1 MNSGIPLYQAI
12 KDNDIERVK
21 TLLSEGVDINI
32 MDNYRET
39 PLFKAAQ
46 NGKTEIVKL
55 LLENGAN
62 PELSDGHNTPL
73 LAAIE
78 YFRFSNIDVISE
90 LANVATTE
98 NLKRALEVAKKRNN
112 KEVIDLLTAKGITEG
127 GRRKKRKTNKKRK
140 SSKRRKTIRKG
151 RKRRC

>member
-12 KDNDIERVK
+12 KDDDIERVK
-21 TLLSEGVDINI
+21 LLLSQGVDINI
-32 MDNYRET
+32 RDNYGET

-46 NGKTEIVKL
+46 NGKTKIVKL
-55 LLENGAN
+55 LLDKGAN

-112 KEVIDLLTAKGITEG
+112 EKVIDLLTKGITEG